1 MEKEEGFVDSII
13 YRNEENGYTVM
24 TLAREE
30 IEFTAVGKFP
40 SLKEG
45 EYLIAWGDFVDHKSY
60 GKQFQIKEYEIRL
73 PEDSQAIEK
82 YLGSGAIKGIGPKRA
97 AKIVQYFG
105 EDTLRI
111 IDEEPERLSEI
122 SGITDKMARDIAAQV
137 LESREMRDAM
147 LFLQKYGIKSNLAVK
162 IYQKYGSR
170 LYGII
175 RENPYKMAEDITGV
189 GFRIADEIAAKAGI
203 QADSDFRIRSG
214 LLYVMQQAA
223 SGGHTY
229 YPKSLLYE
237 ETEQLLEISRQ
248 HFDKH
253 LMDLVVERKLFVKNA
268 PEEEQI
274 YTSQY
279 YYLELGVAHRILDL
293 NMSYEVDEKDL
304 ARQIEKVEA
313 KKQIQLDDVQK
324 QAVHTVA
331 ANGVT
336 ILTGG
341 PGTGKTTTIN
351 AILEYFEAE
360 GMDVVLAAPTGRAA
374 RRMTEA
380 TGYEAKTIHRLL
392 ELNGEL
398 EEEERYAR
406 FDRNE
411 ENPLEVDGIIIDEM
425 SMVDIHLMSALLK
438 AILPGSR
445 LVLVGDENQLPS
457 VGPGSVLKD
466 LIHSEQF
473 PVIKLTK
480 IFRQASHSDIVV
492 NAHRI
497 NAGEMIPLQKKS
509 QDFLFLERE
518 TWADVVGM
526 MVYMIREKLPGYVKA
541 RMEDIQVLTPM
552 RKGNFGVEGLN
563 PVLQEHLNP
572 PSPAKT
578 EREFPQGIFREG
590 DKVMQIKNNYQ
601 LEWNIRSKYG
611 YVVETGV
618 GVFNGDTGIIVEI
631 DLRGEEVT
639 VEFEDKKQVTYT
651 FKECEELELA
661 YAVTIHKSQGSEYP
675 AVVMPL
681 VSGSRLL
688 FNRNLLYTGV
698 TRGKNCVMI
707 IGRGETVYG
716 MINNCSEQRRFSG
729 LEEKIRECAGFAADG
744 LSGMERPEY
753 EKNSQ

>member
-1 MEKEEGFVDSII
+1 MEREEGFVDSII
-13 YRNEENGYTVM
+13 YRNEENGYTVC
-24 TLAREE
+24 TIARDDV
-30 IEFTAVGKFP
+30 EFTAVGKFP
-40 SLKEG
+40 ALKEG
-45 EYLIAWGDFVDHKSY
+45 EYLVAWGDFTEHKSY
-60 GKQFQIKEYEIRL
+60 GKQFQIKEYEIKL
-73 PEDSQAIEK
+73 PEDDQAIEK

-97 AKIVQYFG
+97 ARIVKCFG
-105 EDTLRI
+105 KETLRI
-111 IDEEPERLSEI
+111 IDEEPERLAEI
-122 SGITDKMARDIAAQV
+122 KGITEAMARDIAAQV
-137 LESREMRDAM
+137 SESREMRDGL
-147 LFLQKYGIKSNLAVK
+147 LFLQKYGINSNLAVK

-175 RENPYKMAEDITGV
+175 RENPYKMAEDIYGI

-223 SGGHTY
+223 SGGHTF
-229 YPKSLLYE
+229 YPKSFLYD

-279 YYLELGVAHRILDL
+279 YYLEMGVAHRILDL
-293 NMSYEVDEKDL
+293 NMSCDVDEKDL
-304 ARQIEKVEA
+304 EKQIERLEA
-313 KKQIQLDDVQK
+313 KKKIQLDTMQR
-324 QAVHTVA
+324 QAVYTVA
-331 ANGVT
+331 TNGVT

-374 RRMTEA
+374 KRMTEA

-406 FDRNE
+406 FERNE

-457 VGPGSVLKD
+457 VGPGCVLKD
-466 LIHSEQF
+466 LISSGQF

-509 QDFLFLERE
+509 RDFLFLERE
-518 TWADVVGM
+518 SWADVVGM
-526 MVYMIREKLPGYVKA
+526 MVYMVRDKLPGYVKA
-541 RMEDIQVLTPM
+541 GIEDIQVLTPM
-552 RKGNFGVEGLN
+552 RKGNFGVERLN

-572 PSPAKT
+572 PSGSKV
-578 EREFPQGIFREG
+578 EREFPQGIFRVG

-601 LEWNIRSKYG
+601 LEWNIRSQYG
-611 YVVETGV
+611 YVVESGV
-618 GVFNGDTGIIVEI
+618 GVFNGDTGKIVEI
-631 DLRGEEVT
+631 DLRAEEVI
-639 VEFEDKKQVTYT
+639 VEFEDRKQVTYT
-651 FKECEELELA
+651 FKECDELELA

-681 VSGSRLL
+681 VNGSRLL

-698 TRGKNCVMI
+698 TRGKSCVMI
-707 IGRGETVYG
+707 IGRGETIYG

-729 LEEKIRECAGFAADG
+729 LEDKIRECADFAE
-744 LSGMERPEY
+744 ERLIQGGKAEI
-753 EKNSQ
+753 

>member
-1 MEKEEGFVDSII
+1 MEKEEGFVDNII
-13 YRNEENGYTVM
+13 YRNDENGYTVC
-24 TLAREE
+24 TLVRDA

-45 EYLIAWGDFVDHKSY
+45 EYLVAWGDFIDHKSY
-60 GKQFQIKEYEIRL
+60 GKQFQIKEYEIKL

-97 AKIVQYFG
+97 AKIVKHFG
-105 EDTLRI
+105 KDTLRI
-111 IDEEPERLSEI
+111 IDEEPERLAEI
-122 SGITDKMARDIAAQV
+122 SGITETMARDIAVQV
-137 LESREMRDAM
+137 LESREMRDAL
-147 LFLQKYGIKSNLAVK
+147 LFLQKYGIKTNLAVK
-162 IYQKYGSR
+162 IYQKYGSG
-170 LYGII
+170 LYSVI
-175 RENPYKMAEDITGV
+175 RENPYKMAEDIYGV
-189 GFRIADEIAAKAGI
+189 GFHIADEIATKAGI
-203 QADSDFRIRSG
+203 QVDSDFRIRSG

-223 SGGHTY
+223 GSGHTY
-229 YPKSLLYE
+229 YPKSVLYE

-248 HFDKH
+248 NFDKH

-274 YTSQY
+274 FTSQY
-279 YYLELGVAHRILDL
+279 YYMEMGVAHRILDL
-293 NMSYEVDEKDL
+293 NISYDVEDKELETQIKKLEKKKNIVLDEMQK
-304 ARQIEKVEA
+304 EA
-313 KKQIQLDDVQK
+313 VF
-324 QAVHTVA
+324 AVA
-331 ANGVT
+331 KNGVT

-351 AILEYFEAE
+351 AILEYLAAE

-374 RRMTEA
+374 KRMTEA

-392 ELNGEL
+392 ELNGEST
-398 EEEERYAR
+398 EEERYAR
-406 FDRNE
+406 FERNE
-411 ENPLEVDGIIIDEM
+411 ENPLEVDAVIIDEM

-438 AILPGSR
+438 ATLPGSR

-466 LIHSEQF
+466 LIRCEQF
-473 PVIKLTK
+473 PVIRLTK
-480 IFRQASHSDIVV
+480 IFRQASTSDIVV

-497 NAGEMIPLQKKS
+497 NAGEMIPLKKKS
-509 QDFLFLERE
+509 KDFLFLERE
-518 TWADVVGM
+518 SWADVVGM
-526 MVYMIREKLPGYVKA
+526 LVYMVRDKLPAYVNAKP
-541 RMEDIQVLTPM
+541 EEIQILTPM
-552 RKGNFGVEGLN
+552 RKGNFGVESLN

-572 PSPAKT
+572 PSPSKC

-601 LEWNIRSKYG
+601 LEWVIRSKHG
-611 YVVETGV
+611 YVADSGI
-618 GVFNGDTGIIVEI
+618 GVFNGDTGTIVEI
-631 DLRGEEVT
+631 DLRLEEVT

-651 FKECEELELA
+651 YKECEELELA

-681 VSGSRLL
+681 VTGSRFL

-707 IGRGETVYG
+707 IGRGDTVYG
-716 MINNCSEQRRFSG
+716 MIENCSEQRRFSG
-729 LEEKIRECAGFAADG
+729 LEDKIRECVGEFQIG
-744 LSGMERPEY
+744 LSGVEGSMNEEDS
-753 EKNSQ
+753 K